1 MALFHSN
8 KIEVKDSPIHGR
20 GIFATS
26 DINAGE
32 VLEECHFFTLSHTH
46 TSANDGSLYQM
57 VFCWPMGNKECHA
70 VVLGCGSIYN
80 HADDNNATWET
91 DEYHRLYRFYATQHI
106 KSGQEILLN
115 YMR

>member
-20 GIFATS
+20 GVFATS
-26 DINAGE
+26 DIQAGE
-32 VLEECHFFTLSHTH
+32 VLEECHFFTLGHTQ
-46 TSANDGSLYQM
+46 TSANDVSLYQV

-70 VVLGCGSIYN
+70 VVLGYGTIYN
-80 HADDNNATWET
+80 HSDDNNATWDT
-91 DEYHRLYRFYATQHI
+91 DSGLRLYRFYATKEI
-106 KSGQEILLN
+106 KSGQEILTN

>member
-20 GIFATS
+20 GVFATS
-26 DINAGE
+26 DIQAGE
-32 VLEECHFFTLSHTH
+32 VLEECHFFTIAHTQTTASDAGLH
-46 TSANDGSLYQM
+46 QV

-70 VVLGCGSIYN
+70 VVLGYGTIYN
-80 HADDNNATWET
+80 HAEDNNATWET
-91 DEYHRLYRFYATQHI
+91 DSALRLYRFYATKEI
-106 KSGQEILLN
+106 KSGQEILTN